1 MFTSSTMAP
10 PATCWATSVS
20 TRDRSPARSSS
31 WNALRPVG
39 LIRSPMM
46 QNGWPGPITACPAAE
61 ERTVST
67 PAAYAGSAAR
77 RRWISSLAR
86 TTAAEASECVP
97 VGAHHVGVLLGDRAR
112 RRP

>member
-1 MFTSSTMAP
+1 MAP
-10 PATCWATSVS
+10 PATCCATSVS

-61 ERTVST
+61 DKDGVH
-67 PAAYAGSAAR
+67 AGRLRGQAR
-77 RRWISSLAR
+77 RG
-86 TTAAEASECVP
+86 AA
-97 VGAHHVGVLLGDRAR
+97 
-112 RRP
+112 

>member
-1 MFTSSTMAP
+1 MIDESMTSGRSVRPWISRTAWDISSASSASGAPMFTSSTMAP

-46 QNGWPGPITACPAAE
+46 QNGWPGPITTCLPAE

-67 PAAYAGSAAR
+67 PGRLRGQRGAAP
-77 RRWISSLAR
+77 L
-86 TTAAEASECVP
+86 
-97 VGAHHVGVLLGDRAR
+97 
-112 RRP
+112 